1 MSEDVKP
8 PLTTTTS
15 LWPAASVIIIAVAM
29 LAVFLVLN
37 AATNKSVS
45 TATTTIPIIVGGL
58 ATDETSTLLNNCTQY
73 GTMPTNIIP
82 ALIVPVGTTSAGDN
96 RIPNAGA
103 GDYDCLKPL
112 TTNANYKEVLSFYK
126 AHLAALGWNLFSS
139 GSTNG
144 SPQYLFQ
151 KSGLDSFYWIVGITV
166 TSPTAQT
173 NTNWKFRIYQ
183 YSSI

>member
-1 MSEDVKP
+1 MNEEIKP

-15 LWPAASVIIIAVAM
+15 MWPAASVILVAVGM
-29 LAVFLVLN
+29 LAVFLILN

-45 TATTTIPIIVGGL
+45 TATTTVPIIVGGL
-58 ATDETSTLLNNCTQY
+58 ATDEASTLLNNCTQY

-82 ALIVPVGTTSAGDN
+82 ALIVPIGTTSAGDN

-103 GDYDCLKPL
+103 GDYDCIKPL
-112 TTNANYKEVLSFYK
+112 KTTASSDEILAFYK
-126 AHLAALGWNLFSS
+126 SHLAALGWSLFSS
-139 GSTNG
+139 GATNG

-166 TSPTAQT
+166 TSQPSQTA
-173 NTNWKFRIYQ
+173 TNWKFRVYQ
-183 YSSI
+183 HSSI